1 MARCFLTGV
10 DLVMEKAFVLDKA
23 EAYRAARGMRNK
35 LAALEKLIAD
45 LGVKE
50 KVEFPDKRTG
60 KIFSRFD
67 SRLVCETV
75 ASALSATCAERKL
88 FVRWPEWKASQK
100 ARLRDNKSKGNNDA
114 MENNKAHNREPAKE
128 SSGNGNGA

>member
-23 EAYRAARGMRNK
+23 EAYRAAREIRNK

-50 KVEFPDKRTG
+50 KVELPDKRTG
-60 KIFSRFD
+60 KIFSRLD
-67 SRLVCETV
+67 SRVVCETV

-88 FVRWPEWKASQK
+88 FVRWPEWKANQK
-100 ARLRDNKSKGNNDA
+100 ARLRHYKS
-114 MENNKAHNREPAKE
+114 
-128 SSGNGNGA
+128 NGNDMSNNNAPNR